1 MGCPCFLEIFWLFIG
16 KYCIANI
23 IYLIGTLLNMAFPQ
37 YFFLC
42 TQKNFRWLYAVG
54 FAPSLKHWWFY
65 QSNPVLLY
73 GLSRTGRIA
82 RWTSS
87 QGPVIETSQLFQC
100 IFEIKTNVRPHYHPI
115 TSRYRHDAIKNWL
128 DFSPFLL
135 FFLFNNLSFILSTL
149 KKKQSMWFH
158 FYIHEPM
165 CRGCIELSK
174 GVFLLEFVKYFR
186 CLWKTKQIWL
196 QWTVVCLLSTML
208 LWFYKTYF
216 ISVNIFL
223 NAVFQIMVDHAP
235 IPSSLILNSFSENV

>member
-100 IFEIKTNVRPHYHPI
+100 IFKIKTMLGLIIIP
-115 TSRYRHDAIKNWL
+115 SLL
-128 DFSPFLL
+128 DIDMMQSKTDWISLTFFS
-135 FFLFNNLSFILSTL
+135 SFYLI
-149 KKKQSMWFH
+149 
-158 FYIHEPM
+158 I
-165 CRGCIELSK
+165 
-174 GVFLLEFVKYFR
+174 
-186 CLWKTKQIWL
+186 
-196 QWTVVCLLSTML
+196 CLLL
-208 LWFYKTYF
+208 YPL
-216 ISVNIFL
+216 
-223 NAVFQIMVDHAP
+223 
-235 IPSSLILNSFSENV
+235 

>member
-149 KKKQSMWFH
+149 KKNRACD
-158 FYIHEPM
+158 YISTFMNRCVAGVLNFPRVYFSWNLWNILGVCEK
-165 CRGCIELSK
+165 RSRYGYNELWSVYWAQCYYGFTK
-174 GVFLLEFVKYFR
+174 LISFL
-186 CLWKTKQIWL
+186 
-196 QWTVVCLLSTML
+196 S
-208 LWFYKTYF
+208 
-216 ISVNIFL
+216 IF
-223 NAVFQIMVDHAP
+223 
-235 IPSSLILNSFSENV
+235 S

>member
-1 MGCPCFLEIFWLFIG
+1 
-16 KYCIANI
+16 
-23 IYLIGTLLNMAFPQ
+23 MAFPQ

-149 KKKQSMWFH
+149 KKNRACD
-158 FYIHEPM
+158 YISTFMNRCVEGVLNFP
-165 CRGCIELSK
+165 RVYFSWNLWNILGVYEKRSRYGYNELWSVYWAQCYYGFTK
-174 GVFLLEFVKYFR
+174 LISFL
-186 CLWKTKQIWL
+186 
-196 QWTVVCLLSTML
+196 S
-208 LWFYKTYF
+208 
-216 ISVNIFL
+216 IF
-223 NAVFQIMVDHAP
+223 
-235 IPSSLILNSFSENV
+235 S

>member
-1 MGCPCFLEIFWLFIG
+1 MLNFKSPSSNENMGCPCFLEIFWLFIG

-100 IFEIKTNVRPHYHPI
+100 IFEIKTMLGLIIIP
-115 TSRYRHDAIKNWL
+115 SLL
-128 DFSPFLL
+128 DIDMMQSKTDWISLPFFSSFYLIICLL
-135 FFLFNNLSFILSTL
+135 FYPL
-149 KKKQSMWFH
+149 
-158 FYIHEPM
+158 
-165 CRGCIELSK
+165 
-174 GVFLLEFVKYFR
+174 
-186 CLWKTKQIWL
+186 
-196 QWTVVCLLSTML
+196 
-208 LWFYKTYF
+208 
-216 ISVNIFL
+216 
-223 NAVFQIMVDHAP
+223 
-235 IPSSLILNSFSENV
+235 